1 LDLVCSYTLTA
12 GIEPGHGDR
21 VALYRLPYLQPHEY
35 VAYVWTKIQPEQEME
50 VTFARSVLPK
60 EEDFYQFQ
68 YLKGDNNVAG
78 ASIPFQLRAPGKC
91 NLVVCGVREEGDLLV
106 VQTPHTSLQEKAAD
120 METKYTGMLEL
131 SEQLTD
137 ELNLKNESFI
147 VLEQQHKYLLGTVTR
162 CEELEGDLQNL
173 VGEKLQL
180 EQTLTQTT
188 ETLGQTE
195 RVLTATTTRL
205 EAVEKTLND
214 KTREIIKLEEVLTA
228 SHTKYGGMSAEHGV
242 LIEEK
247 ERLAKMLNL
256 EIEAREMLLND
267 KKELVDRMDDMSNM
281 LNAAAKSKELA
292 IEEIRAQI
300 QQQDKLRKELAVA
313 KEEAGNAEAELVL
326 LKQELDKQK
335 EKEGDSFVVASVMS
349 SLGAKLEEK
358 EREVMQKDKE
368 LALLKLVEN
377 KTCSIDIHEKC
388 LEDAD
393 NRAESLEKEKRD
405 MNHENELLKQR
416 ICQLEREK
424 LELVKRLEAGAAHY
438 RKLAAEK
445 NTWEKAKLV
454 QPSAIAEQYTAKIG
468 SLENTIVELSSEL
481 RQARLGQDAQLSRI
495 SRAVSQ
501 NSSITINRDGHSIV
515 SSISGESN
523 MDSKKINN
531 AVTTSHGVPTVKMPS
546 LFHPFQ
552 PKPETP
558 KTIVP
563 DPFLPTPLMPENI
576 DPTVL
581 IPELQPREPAPY
593 SSEVTSESVTPTSS
607 KVAQLECPMCEETF
621 ASGCTDLLEH
631 HVEQHLDNAVECPI
645 CGKSYDKKNQSVYE
659 EHVQGHFAE
668 QVPIRAEMPLNLTNI
683 AEMCKSFFQ

>member
-1 LDLVCSYTLTA
+1 M
-12 GIEPGHGDR
+12 G
-21 VALYRLPYLQPHEY
+21 
-35 VAYVWTKIQPEQEME
+35 
-50 VTFARSVLPK
+50 
-60 EEDFYQFQ
+60 
-68 YLKGDNNVAG
+68 
-78 ASIPFQLRAPGKC
+78 
-91 NLVVCGVREEGDLLV
+91 
-106 VQTPHTSLQEKAAD
+106 
-120 METKYTGMLEL
+120 
-131 SEQLTD
+131 
-137 ELNLKNESFI
+137 
-147 VLEQQHKYLLGTVTR
+147 
-162 CEELEGDLQNL
+162 
-173 VGEKLQL
+173 
-180 EQTLTQTT
+180 
-188 ETLGQTE
+188 
-195 RVLTATTTRL
+195 
-205 EAVEKTLND
+205 
-214 KTREIIKLEEVLTA
+214 
-228 SHTKYGGMSAEHGV
+228 
-242 LIEEK
+242 
-247 ERLAKMLNL
+247 
-256 EIEAREMLLND
+256 
-267 KKELVDRMDDMSNM
+267 
-281 LNAAAKSKELA
+281 
-292 IEEIRAQI
+292 
-300 QQQDKLRKELAVA
+300 LRKELAVA

-368 LALLKLVEN
+368 LTLLKLVEN

-393 NRAESLEKEKRD
+393 NRAERFEK
-405 MNHENELLKQR
+405 
-416 ICQLEREK
+416 EK

-445 NTWEKAKLV
+445 NTWEKAKLF
-454 QPSAIAEQYTAKIG
+454 QPSTIAEQYTAKIG

-501 NSSITINRDGHSIV
+501 NSSITINRDGHTIV

-531 AVTTSHGVPTVKMPS
+531 AVTTSHEVPTVKMPS

-607 KVAQLECPMCEETF
+607 NVSQL
-621 ASGCTDLLEH
+621 
-631 HVEQHLDNAVECPI
+631 
-645 CGKSYDKKNQSVYE
+645 
-659 EHVQGHFAE
+659 
-668 QVPIRAEMPLNLTNI
+668 
-683 AEMCKSFFQ
+683 